1 MKRVITSLIMIIM
14 LITFVI
20 SFSSYSEVSAYDYA
34 GKISTIDGKTDATN
48 ANTATTKVVAA
59 ILNIARIIAV
69 GIALIMLTVIAMK
82 YMYAAPGE
90 KAEIKK
96 HAVVYIVGAIVLF
109 ATSGLLSI
117 IKSFAE
123 GNIGT
128 GS

>member
-1 MKRVITSLIMIIM
+1 MKKIVLSLIMIIIM
-14 LITFVI
+14 ITFVFNFSTYSDAF
-20 SFSSYSEVSAYDYA
+20 SFSTEI
-34 GKISTIDGKTDATN
+34 GNIDGKTDSTKAKD
-48 ANTATTKVVAA
+48 ATTNVVGAV
-59 ILNIARIIAV
+59 LTIARMIAV

-82 YMYAAPGE
+82 YMYSAPGE

-109 ATSGLLSI
+109 AASGLLGI